1 MLHQLR
7 IKDFAIV
14 DSLDVCFDSGLSV
27 FTGETGAGKS
37 VLVESLRFLL
47 GGRAS
52 AEMIRTGTD
61 AAIVEGQ
68 FDWPKGLKIGD
79 DTVDQVESDRV
90 WLRRELPMKGAG
102 RCFLDDRQITRAV
115 LAQIAEHL
123 GDLCGQHQQQILL
136 DAGRHTEFLDAIGGH
151 EALVAK
157 VKETFTRLADN
168 RQHQAELKTAL
179 ERRRAQRELTDFQ
192 IQEIRAARVSPGE
205 DDELRAEANVLKNA
219 RRLTEAAEST
229 LLQLSEDDDAIASRV
244 ATLLRDARK
253 MADIDPRWES
263 VSEKLALAQESFDEL
278 SRYVADYRQQLE
290 FDPGRLD
297 QIEARLAE
305 LFRLK
310 QKYGD
315 SCGAILDRLAEL
327 EHEQKADGREDERI
341 AELRKE
347 ELELANLLARDAA
360 ELSQK
365 RRRIMP
371 KLEKRANELLGTLG
385 MKNARLKVEWTA
397 VFDGGLEVRTDGD
410 AMRVREFGTESVRFT
425 FEANPNEGFKPLDK
439 IASGGE
445 LSRVL
450 LAFKSLEISEK
461 SGGKGNGHPAPPLYV
476 FDEIDSGIGGA
487 TAYAVAKQIKGLAKH
502 TQVFLITHL
511 QQMAAPA
518 DHHFQI
524 AKQTVDK
531 RARVQIQ
538 SLDHEA
544 RVREL
549 ARMVAG
555 DSITDS
561 TLEFAAELTERT
573 GS

>member
-14 DSLDVCFDSGLSV
+14 DSLDVRFDSGLTV

-52 AEMIRTGTD
+52 AEMIRTGTE
-61 AAIVEGQ
+61 AAIVEGL

-79 DTVDQVESDRV
+79 DTVDQVACNQV

-102 RCFLDDRQITRAV
+102 RCFLNDRQITRAA

-157 VKETFTRLADN
+157 VRETFTRLTDN
-168 RQHQAELKTAL
+168 RQHQAELKAAL
-179 ERRRAQRELTDFQ
+179 ERRREQRELTDFQ
-192 IQEIRAARVSPGE
+192 IQEIRAAGVTPGE

-229 LLQLSEDDDAIASRV
+229 LMQLSEDDNAIVSRV

-253 MADIDPRWES
+253 MAEIDSRWET
-263 VSEKLALAQESFDEL
+263 VSEKLSLAQENLDEL
-278 SRYVADYRQQLE
+278 SRYVAEYRQQLE

-315 SCGAILDRLAEL
+315 SCAAILERLSQL
-327 EHEQKADGREDERI
+327 EHERKADGREDERI
-341 AELRKE
+341 AELQKE
-347 ELELANLLARDAA
+347 ESELANLLARDAA

-371 KLEKRANELLGTLG
+371 KLEKRANELLGVLG

-397 VFDGGLEVRTDGD
+397 VYDGGLEIQTTGE

-450 LAFKSLEISEK
+450 LAFKSLEIAGK
-461 SGGKGNGHPAPPLYV
+461 NGGKGNGQPAPPLYV

-487 TAYAVAKQIKGLAKH
+487 TAYAVAKQIKELAKR

-518 DHHFQI
+518 DHHFRI
-524 AKQTVDK
+524 AKETVDK

-538 SLDHEA
+538 SLDHDA

-555 DSITDS
+555 DNITDS

>member
-1 MLHQLR
+1 MLHHLR
-7 IKDFAIV
+7 IRDFAIV
-14 DSLDVCFDSGLSV
+14 DSLDVQFDSGLTV

-61 AAIVEGQ
+61 AAIVEGE
-68 FDWPKGLKIGD
+68 FDWPKRLRVGD
-79 DTVDQVESDRV
+79 DTVDSVDTERI

-102 RCFLDDRQITRAV
+102 RCFINDRQITRAT
-115 LAQIAEHL
+115 LTHLAEHL

-136 DAGRHTEFLDAIGGH
+136 DPGRHTEFLDAIGGH
-151 EALVAK
+151 DALVTK
-157 VKETFTRLADN
+157 VKETFARLADN
-168 RQHQAELKTAL
+168 RQRQAELQAAL
-179 ERRRAQRELTDFQ
+179 ERRKEQRELTDFQ
-192 IQEIRAARVSPGE
+192 IQEIRAARVTPGE
-205 DDELRAEANVLKNA
+205 DGELRAEANVLKNA
-219 RRLTEAAEST
+219 RRLTETAETAMS
-229 LLQLSEDDDAIASRV
+229 QLSEDDDAIASRV

-253 MADIDPRWES
+253 MAEIDPRWET
-263 VSEKLALAQESFDEL
+263 VSEKLTLAQESFDEL
-278 SRYVADYRQQLE
+278 ARYVADYRQQLE

-315 SCGAILDRLAEL
+315 SCAAILERLEQL
-327 EHEQKADGREDERI
+327 ENERQADGREDERI

-347 ELELANLLARDAA
+347 ESELANLLARDAID
-360 ELSQK
+360 LSKK

-371 KLEKRANELLGTLG
+371 KLEKQANGLLETLG
-385 MKNARLKVEWTA
+385 MKNARLKVEWTQ
-397 VFDGGLEVRTDGD
+397 VFEGGLEVHSDHGP
-410 AMRVREFGTESVRFT
+410 MRVREFGTESVRFT

-450 LAFKSLEISEK
+450 LAFKSLEISEQN
-461 SGGKGNGHPAPPLYV
+461 GGKSNGHPAGPLYV

-487 TAYAVAKQIKGLAKH
+487 TAYAVAKQIKSLAKH
-502 TQVFLITHL
+502 AQVFLITHL

-531 RARVQIQ
+531 RARVRIE
-538 SLDHEA
+538 SLDHDA
-544 RVREL
+544 RVHEL

-561 TLEFAAELTERT
+561 SLEFAAELTER
-573 GS
+573 GDS